1 MTSEDRLAVSVRCG
15 HALVELGVD
24 ASTADLVAASGLSER
39 SFFRQFPTKAD
50 CIRPLLEHGHRR
62 FVAEFTR
69 RAEAGPRDLAE
80 TARSALVAAYD
91 DGPAELD
98 REFLALMLG
107 ERSYRRVWLEVNDD
121 TAIALVVPVAQALGV
136 SEQALEARFLADQI
150 TVLVVTA
157 LRLMVS
163 EGLSVEQASAALA
176 EVERRHQP

>member
-69 RAEAGPRDLAE
+69 RAEAGPVDLAE
-80 TARSALVAAYD
+80 TARSALV
-91 DGPAELD
+91 GVPLWEH
-98 REFLALMLG
+98 
-107 ERSYRRVWLEVNDD
+107 
-121 TAIALVVPVAQALGV
+121 AIAV
-136 SEQALEARFLADQI
+136 
-150 TVLVVTA
+150 VLVLACIYA
-157 LRLMVS
+157 LVRFAGRVYACGLLHAGPRL
-163 EGLSVEQASAALA
+163 SARAAWRLTH
-176 EVERRHQP
+176 ER